1 MSQKKM
7 KTMDGNNAAAY
18 VSYAFTEVAAIYPI
32 TPSSVMAEVTDE
44 WAANGKKNLFGQEVK
59 VVEMQ
64 SEGGAAGAVHGSLA
78 SGALTTTYTAS
89 QGLLLM
95 IPNMYKIAAE
105 SLPTVF
111 HVSARALSYHTLSIF
126 GDHSDVMATR
136 QTGFSMLSSASV
148 QEVMDLASVAHL
160 SAIKG
165 SAAILHFF
173 DGFRTSH
180 EIQKIELID
189 YEVLDKLLDRDAVK
203 AFRERSLAPSHPK
216 TIGTAQNPDV
226 YFQGREATNKHY
238 EQIPE
243 IVQYYMDKIGEETGR
258 HYHLFDYVGA
268 PDAEYVVVAMGSVCE
283 TIHETVNKL
292 VSEGKKVGAIKVR
305 LYRPFSAKHFIA
317 AVPKTCKKIA
327 VLDRTKESGAAG
339 EPLYLDVRGVLY
351 DVEDAPKVYGGRY
364 GLASKDTTPAQIAAV
379 FENLASDAPKNNFT
393 IGIIDDVTYTS
404 LTPVEGFDSA
414 PEGNISCKF
423 WGLGSDGTVGA
434 NKMAIK
440 IIGDNTDQYAQG
452 YFEYDSKKSG
462 GITISH
468 LRFGK
473 NEIKSTYFISN
484 ADFVACHNPAYVHQY
499 DMLADLKQN
508 GTFVLNCIWSPEEL
522 EENLPGSMKRELAAK
537 NANFYIINAVKIG
550 EDIGLGNRI
559 NMIMQSAFFALSKVI
574 PLDEAIAHLKDQVVA
589 NYGFMGDDIVAMNYK
604 AIEMGSTAFTKV
616 EIPASWADAP
626 LETEEEN
633 DDPEFIKNVL
643 RPISKQ
649 QGNKLPVSLFAND
662 MNGKLPAGTAAYEK
676 RGVATNVPQW
686 NKDTCIQC
694 NQCSFV
700 CPHATIRP
708 ILVKKDAERPADF
721 ETVQAKGKGLE
732 GYDYRIQISPLDCM
746 GCGVCVDVCPSK
758 TKSLTMKPIA
768 SQLDQTENWKFA
780 AGESKKKLGIPA
792 DSVKNS
798 QFNTP
803 YFEFSG
809 ACAGCGETP
818 YAKLVT
824 QLFGE
829 NMIIANAT
837 GCSSIWGAS
846 YPSSPYTVDANGRG
860 PAWGNSL
867 FEDNAEFGLGMATA
881 AKQVRAK
888 VKKCAEDLA
897 KEDISAD
904 LRLALD
910 EYIVTFNDREK
921 NTAAANNML
930 SALESAPLE
939 GIQAAL
945 AKEILDR
952 HEFADKRS
960 VWIFGGDGWAYDI
973 GYGGLDHVLA
983 SGENVNVLVFDT
995 EVYSNTGGQSSK
1007 ATPAAAIAMFAA
1019 SGKKVKKKDL
1029 GLIAMGYGYVYVA
1042 QVAMG
1047 ADRNQLLKAMRE
1059 AEAYDG
1065 PSIIIAYAP
1074 CINHG
1079 IKAGMNKSQSVMKDA
1094 VDAGYWHLYRYNPD
1108 LKKEGKNPFILD
1120 SKEPKADFRQ
1130 FLMSEVRYAQLT
1142 TAFPDTAED
1151 LFEKAE
1157 EDAKN
1162 RYHTYKRMADQ
1173 EEAIF

>member
-189 YEVLDKLLDRDAVK
+189 YDVLDKLLDRDAVK

-226 YFQGREATNKHY
+226 YFQGREALNKHY

-379 FENLASDAPKNNFT
+379 FKNLESDAPKNNFT
-393 IGIIDDVTYTS
+393 IGIIDDVTNTS

-522 EENLPGSMKRELAAK
+522 DENLPGSMKRELAAK

-626 LETEEEN
+626 LETETEN

-708 ILVKKDAERPADF
+708 VLVKKDAERPADF

-910 EYIVTFNDREK
+910 EYIVTFDDREK
-921 NTAAANNML
+921 NTAAADNML
-930 SALESAPLE
+930 SALEAAPLE
-939 GIQAAL
+939 GVQAAL

-1151 LFEKAE
+1151 LFAKAE

-1162 RYHTYKRMADQ
+1162 RYHTYKRMAEQ